1 MLPISSGHI
10 AKALVLGGGSGGGGG
25 GGDDQF
31 ICLSLNKIIG

>member
-10 AKALVLGGGSGGGGG
+10 AKALVFGGGGGGGGG

-31 ICLSLNKIIG
+31 ICLSLNKIRG

>member
-10 AKALVLGGGSGGGGG
+10 AKALVFGDGGGGGG